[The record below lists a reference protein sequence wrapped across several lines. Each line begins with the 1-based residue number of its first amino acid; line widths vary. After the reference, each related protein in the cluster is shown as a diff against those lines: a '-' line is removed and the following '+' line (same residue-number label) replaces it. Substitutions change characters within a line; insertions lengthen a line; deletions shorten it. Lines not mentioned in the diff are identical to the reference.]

1 MKLSTNKL
9 TLLLIMLV
17 FVLFSCKK
25 EDDNISDTNQDGTEN
40 NQEELIFGCL
50 VDTACNYNALANQDS
65 ESCNYDCYGCTEST
79 AYNYQSD
86 ATIDDGS
93 CQYAGCTESTAY
105 NYQSDAT
112 IDDGSCQYANQ
123 IIVNTWSVSSEC
135 DGLILGNIIPE
146 EITIESGQN
155 EGQIITDFGL
165 FTLSGTINQDGVI
178 NIPSQDVSFSDFSEF
193 SLVTI
198 SGTGQLTDEQNAI
211 INIAAS
217 IELLN
222 TISESC
228 TLSFS
233 L

>member
-1 MKLSTNKL
+1 MKLSKNKL
-9 TLLLIMLV
+9 TLLLLMLV

-50 VDTACNYNALANQDS
+50 VDTACNYNALANQDN

-79 AYNYQSD
+79 AYNYRSD

-93 CQYAGCTESTAY
+93 CL
-105 NYQSDAT
+105 
-112 IDDGSCQYANQ
+112 YANQ
-123 IIVNTWSVSSEC
+123 IIVNTWSVNSQC

-155 EGQIITDFGL
+155 EEQIITDFEL

-178 NIPSQDVSFSDFSEF
+178 NIPSQDVSFSEFSEF
-193 SLVTI
+193 SIVTI

-211 INIAAS
+211 INITAS
-217 IELLN
+217 VLIL
-222 TISESC
+222 SESC
-228 TLSFS
+228 TLTFT

>member
-86 ATIDDGS
+86 AI
-93 CQYAGCTESTAY
+93 
-105 NYQSDAT
+105 

-211 INIAAS
+211 INITAS
-217 IELLN
+217 VLL
-222 TISESC
+222 ILSESC
-228 TLSFS
+228 TLTFT

>member
-1 MKLSTNKL
+1 MKFSTNKL

-86 ATIDDGS
+86 AI
-93 CQYAGCTESTAY
+93 
-105 NYQSDAT
+105 

-123 IIVNTWSVSSEC
+123 IIVNTWSVNSEC

-198 SGTGQLTDEQNAI
+198 SGIGQLTDEQNAI
-211 INIAAS
+211 INITAS
-217 IELLN
+217 VLIL
-222 TISESC
+222 SESC
-228 TLSFS
+228 TLTFT

>member
-86 ATIDDGS
+86 AI
-93 CQYAGCTESTAY
+93 
-105 NYQSDAT
+105 

-211 INIAAS
+211 INITAS
-217 IELLN
+217 VLIL
-222 TISESC
+222 SESC
-228 TLSFS
+228 TLTFT